1 MNLGK
6 ISLIINTIFTQ
17 IWLSASCLA
26 YWLESLELEE
36 ASSLHPFCIFK
47 IFSHQKKISAF
58 SSIFIL
64 VNSIAGLLGQFYKNF
79 NTEID
84 LDFNEYSF
92 LMIAVILGGQIGNYF
107 GVKIFSGLIVRRLT
121 SVLVIY
127 VGIRLIINI

>member
-1 MNLGK
+1 
-6 ISLIINTIFTQ
+6 
-17 IWLSASCLA
+17 
-26 YWLESLELEE
+26 
-36 ASSLHPFCIFK
+36 
-47 IFSHQKKISAF
+47 
-58 SSIFIL
+58 
-64 VNSIAGLLGQFYKNF
+64 LGQFYKNF

-107 GVKIFSGLIVRRLT
+107 GVKIFSDSIVRRLT